1 MSGPPAAGVRM
12 LWAAVPADV
21 RAKAEARLGAPV
33 VEAANQSG
41 GFSPGVAARLR
52 LADGRR
58 AFVKAVSP
66 AQNPESPGIYRDEV
80 WISSALPPTA
90 PAPRLLAS
98 FDEDGW
104 VVLLFEDV
112 EGRMPQEPWVP
123 AELDRVLHA
132 LAELAESLTPTP
144 VAAPPVAARLEES
157 FRGWRRLVAARN
169 GGADDLTG
177 LDPWAVLRL
186 DRLADLESGWPEALA
201 GTTLTHCD
209 LRADNLLLTPDG
221 RVVVVDWPWA
231 CVAAPWFDLLGML
244 PSVAMRGG
252 PDPEEVFTAHPVS
265 KGADPAH
272 VTCALAALTG
282 MFLDGARQPP
292 PPGLPTLRAFQQAQG
307 DAALAWLK
315 HRLRP

>member
-1 MSGPPAAGVRM
+1 
-12 LWAAVPADV
+12 
-21 RAKAEARLGAPV
+21 
-33 VEAANQSG
+33 
-41 GFSPGVAARLR
+41 
-52 LADGRR
+52 
-58 AFVKAVSP
+58 
-66 AQNPESPGIYRDEV
+66 
-80 WISSALPPTA
+80 
-90 PAPRLLAS
+90 
-98 FDEDGW
+98 
-104 VVLLFEDV
+104 
-112 EGRMPQEPWVP
+112 MPQEPWVP

-144 VAAPPVAARLEES
+144 VAAPPVAARLKES

-244 PSVAMRGG
+244 PSVAMQGG

-265 KGADPAH
+265 KGA
-272 VTCALAALTG
+272 
-282 MFLDGARQPP
+282 
-292 PPGLPTLRAFQQAQG
+292 
-307 DAALAWLK
+307 
-315 HRLRP
+315 